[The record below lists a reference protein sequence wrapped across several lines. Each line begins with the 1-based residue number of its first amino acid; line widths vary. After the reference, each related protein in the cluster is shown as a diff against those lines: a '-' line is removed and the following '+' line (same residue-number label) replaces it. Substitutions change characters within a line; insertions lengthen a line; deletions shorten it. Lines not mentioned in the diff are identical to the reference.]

1 VKIVDNAT
9 GGWGHIN
16 IDDVNVQAKLQI
28 STLTNHDFESGKIG
42 SSYGWTVISGMA
54 FSNAAITNETTYWG
68 GSFDQQGTYH
78 LWGFKNGDEATGV
91 MQSNTFKIGGFG
103 QIDFLISGGEDINNL
118 YVALVRASDGKELFK
133 ATGSNT
139 ERYSR
144 VIWYAADH
152 IGEQVYVK
160 IVDNATGGW
169 GHINID
175 DVNVQAK
182 FGTGQ

>member
-1 VKIVDNAT
+1 MDNAT
-9 GGWGHIN
+9 GAWGHIN
-16 IDDVNVQAKLQI
+16 VDDFHTSFDSKFSDTYSPLP
-28 STLTNHDFESGKIG
+28 NHDFEDGLNGWKVKSG
-42 SSYGWTVISGMA
+42 TA
-54 FSNAAITNETTYWG
+54 FSAEAVTNETTYWG

-91 MQSNTFKIGGFG
+91 MQSNTFEIGGFG